1 MYLLESSGA
10 ELKVLDERVAQIR
23 EIVQTATCRELPL
36 RILHL
41 LDELSLM
48 RETLGRNE
56 RPSVV
61 IRLRKARLL
70 ES

>member
-1 MYLLESSGA
+1 VYLLESSGA

-23 EIVQTATCRELPL
+23 EIVQSSTCGELPL

-41 LDELSLM
+41 LNELSLM

-56 RPSVV
+56 GDTQSQ
-61 IRLRKARLL
+61 
-70 ES
+70 